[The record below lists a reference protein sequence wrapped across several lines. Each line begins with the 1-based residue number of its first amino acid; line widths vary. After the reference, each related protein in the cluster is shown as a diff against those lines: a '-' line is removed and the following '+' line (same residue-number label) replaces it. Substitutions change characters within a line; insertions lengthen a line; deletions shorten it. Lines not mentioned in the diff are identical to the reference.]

1 MEISK
6 YSRIYEI
13 DDGYILF
20 NTINKS
26 VVKMDSQYIEKD
38 RIVDNCPNDYINL
51 LSDMG
56 YFMKDEDA
64 ENYIHELLKK
74 DKKLIISVEIGLA
87 CNMRCPYCYQGTDK
101 VNKSKLSDDDI
112 NYLLKYYKRV
122 SDIWNYDEIVLKVL
136 GGEPTV
142 MWHLAKKVITMT
154 SKFCRENN
162 KKLSLMIDTNGVNI
176 DPILELEDYDS
187 LILTIPLTNK
197 KCPDK
202 VRKLVNGGGSY
213 DEIVSNLNRIYEA
226 NPNIKIVLRH
236 NTDDEN
242 LPLFSEYID
251 DLKSKLAFPPVIDI
265 SYTTELGDGGYKNL
279 LQYEEYIKWKSGDSI
294 DILAE
299 RNISIIASP
308 LMSYDRC
315 QYRSRYSL
323 KVFSDGT
330 VGGCAIDFFKKDRKT
345 LKELCCNLNCL
356 DEQCDLFDKEYMK
369 CKQCKSFFLCGGG
382 YNLPCIK
389 RLPIKECDDDGAY
402 IIYIEKFIKKYVY
415 YKAHNK
421 DNLFVGFNQ
430 NMIIR

>member
-136 GGEPTV
+136 GGGTNSHV
-142 MWHLAKKVITMT
+142 ALSKK
-154 SKFCRENN
+154 SYY
-162 KKLSLMIDTNGVNI
+162 D
-176 DPILELEDYDS
+176 DQQIL
-187 LILTIPLTNK
+187 
-197 KCPDK
+197 
-202 VRKLVNGGGSY
+202 
-213 DEIVSNLNRIYEA
+213 
-226 NPNIKIVLRH
+226 
-236 NTDDEN
+236 
-242 LPLFSEYID
+242 
-251 DLKSKLAFPPVIDI
+251 
-265 SYTTELGDGGYKNL
+265 
-279 LQYEEYIKWKSGDSI
+279 
-294 DILAE
+294 
-299 RNISIIASP
+299 
-308 LMSYDRC
+308 
-315 QYRSRYSL
+315 
-323 KVFSDGT
+323 
-330 VGGCAIDFFKKDRKT
+330 
-345 LKELCCNLNCL
+345 
-356 DEQCDLFDKEYMK
+356 
-369 CKQCKSFFLCGGG
+369 
-382 YNLPCIK
+382 
-389 RLPIKECDDDGAY
+389 
-402 IIYIEKFIKKYVY
+402 
-415 YKAHNK
+415 
-421 DNLFVGFNQ
+421 
-430 NMIIR
+430 

>member
-197 KCPDK
+197 KCHDK
-202 VRKLVNGGGSY
+202 VRKLVNG
-213 DEIVSNLNRIYEA
+213 VEA
-226 NPNIKIVLRH
+226 
-236 NTDDEN
+236 
-242 LPLFSEYID
+242 
-251 DLKSKLAFPPVIDI
+251 
-265 SYTTELGDGGYKNL
+265 
-279 LQYEEYIKWKSGDSI
+279 
-294 DILAE
+294 
-299 RNISIIASP
+299 
-308 LMSYDRC
+308 
-315 QYRSRYSL
+315 
-323 KVFSDGT
+323 
-330 VGGCAIDFFKKDRKT
+330 
-345 LKELCCNLNCL
+345 
-356 DEQCDLFDKEYMK
+356 
-369 CKQCKSFFLCGGG
+369 
-382 YNLPCIK
+382 
-389 RLPIKECDDDGAY
+389 
-402 IIYIEKFIKKYVY
+402 
-415 YKAHNK
+415 
-421 DNLFVGFNQ
+421 
-430 NMIIR
+430 